1 MKSGNVT
8 GNVYRR
14 SIYHKLNC
22 GKNEKSAVTGENCA
36 FFLPEFPSDGFFGEP
51 PQGGNGGAGAAGVR
65 IAAAMSHTSY
75 PGETG
80 GKYAVY
86 AAANQAA
93 AAGAA
98 RLSGVLLRILL
109 PSGAP
114 EQLLGRIAKGAREAA
129 DELGIPVLDAKA
141 QVSFGITVPLTSAA
155 ALGGAK
161 AGDKAPEQGR
171 EQGSGKDGREGPE
184 DRQVVMTKWAGLE
197 GSAIL
202 ADLCGEKLRE
212 RYPAW
217 LLEEARGMEGFLS
230 VCKEAEIAAK
240 AGADAL
246 CAAAEGGIFHALW
259 TLAQRAGVGLD
270 IDLKKIP
277 IRQETVEICNALDR
291 NPYGLLSNG
300 SLLCLTPRGD
310 RLVRALQE
318 EGIPAAVIG
327 FAADGNDR
335 VVRNGEETRFLEPAG
350 EDEIYQIWKEKV
362 WI

>member
-1 MKSGNVT
+1 MREKRKERGYGGKLRLFFAGIPFRRLFWRNAAGREWRGRGGGRPDRRGHEPYLLSRGNRREICRIRGGESG
-8 GNVYRR
+8 GGRRR
-14 SIYHKLNC
+14 SA
-22 GKNEKSAVTGENCA
+22 AVRRFAPDFAA
-36 FFLPEFPSDGFFGEP
+36 FG
-51 PQGGNGGAGAAGVR
+51 R
-65 IAAAMSHTSY
+65 
-75 PGETG
+75 
-80 GKYAVY
+80 
-86 AAANQAA
+86 
-93 AAGAA
+93 
-98 RLSGVLLRILL
+98 SG
-109 PSGAP
+109 
-114 EQLLGRIAKGAREAA
+114 LGRIAKGAREAA

-171 EQGSGKDGREGPE
+171 EQGSRKDGREGPE

-217 LLEEARGMEGFLS
+217 LLEEARGMEGFLP
-230 VCKEAEIAAK
+230 VCREAEIAAK